1 MDLIFLYTLTFNHR
15 LCKNNDRF
23 GNFFEKSRKRLWW
36 VSKSHFRVIV
46 RLGVSK
52 LETRVSQS
60 RKVSNLPFYKKD
72 ERKTGERTVP
82 SLSPHA
88 QTPRCFFCTLTSLCP
103 AFPQSE
109 GLEKIARRFFPRDFF
124 TLTPNRESVHRLP
137 GKRKWTLNRIWVVC
151 YFSFKL
157 IEWLAGW
164 PWEARA
170 SVPPISRCWSRELV
184 FARRKKRGRL

>member
-60 RKVSNLPFYKKD
+60 RKVSNLPFYTPNSGVRVR
-72 ERKTGERTVP
+72 ER
-82 SLSPHA
+82 
-88 QTPRCFFCTLTSLCP
+88 
-103 AFPQSE
+103 
-109 GLEKIARRFFPRDFF
+109 EKIRRM
-124 TLTPNRESVHRLP
+124 
-137 GKRKWTLNRIWVVC
+137 
-151 YFSFKL
+151 
-157 IEWLAGW
+157 
-164 PWEARA
+164 
-170 SVPPISRCWSRELV
+170 
-184 FARRKKRGRL
+184 RGRLERGLFLRSRPMPKPLAVFFACLHLFALRSHNLKALKKSRGDFFLAIFSLLPQTESLFTGYLENANGLWIEFEWSVIFHSS